1 MSKNWKKTA
10 VPRAQN
16 CGYLNGA
23 CTSHQEVGSLMRVK
37 LPIVGKLH
45 LLRSIANRAPSG
57 RGEPGGTVSR
67 KGADEYGCKKTS
79 YRIQK
84 IRQHE

>member
-1 MSKNWKKTA
+1 
-10 VPRAQN
+10 
-16 CGYLNGA
+16 
-23 CTSHQEVGSLMRVK
+23 MRVK

-57 RGEPGGTVSR
+57 RGEPGGTASR